1 MVTMPVLLR
10 GCPKRATKPSP
21 LLAAISLAIAAAHDR
36 RWIAGPVSS
45 LIPQDLSPARLSHLK
60 ARILPV
66 LEAEVASATRRGR
79 PPLSVADH
87 VSSTAALEALLEVA
101 ASVISQVP
109 IRGRVLQDRLVEAAE
124 RLRRE
129 HRIPLKTFA
138 SKLRLSARTLRYW
151 RQRRRPAPKTPGDLP
166 EETPSAE
173 DEPAE
178 ATAGEPPTGAEPPVF
193 SNGGR
198 FSLDLQPPGLQ
209 AMADTTDI
217 RVFGTTL
224 KLVGAQD
231 TGNRHRRLLESFRVS
246 EAESAQLIIDVVSA
260 AFAEPAGT
268 QLIVDQGTPYVA
280 EETKKALEKL
290 EVEHCPQKEATPT
303 EKAPL
308 ERTWRTLKE
317 ALEPLLGLTDRL
329 AERIPA
335 LHNTAL
341 ARAAAELL
349 VGTFLRVYASA
360 RAPLPHPLDARDPLA
375 LVSVVEDAKERAR
388 AEHRSRKLLL
398 QDIHARYAMAGSAAA
413 FVRAHRRAAL
423 EDIQEAE
430 RRLRDRACRCRTRAC
445 DRYFAGILSKVSEE
459 GQRRRAVERRHAHE
473 TRRLSADSAGSRST
487 NELSR
492 PTPRSV
498 SSKASPCS
506 PASGEKVGS
515 FSAARASVAPSSS
528 VPSRPSSTV
537 APSSGRTRSAL
548 PGIAGSPPPAAS
560 PPRHCPRSTRF
571 SSRRSRT
578 SSGAPHPPC
587 PTPPSKLS
595 SSSRPEPEPG
605 PLPCLHTCGFKRQ
618 DVEIYYR

>member
-1 MVTMPVLLR
+1 MPVLLR
-10 GCPKRATKPSP
+10 GCQKPATKPSP
-21 LLAAISLAIAAAHDR
+21 IVAAFCLAIAAAHDR
-36 RWIAGPVSS
+36 HWIAGPVSS
-45 LIPQDLSPARLSHLK
+45 LIPPELSPARLSRLK

-66 LEAEVASATRRGR
+66 LEAEVAGATRRGR
-79 PPLSVADH
+79 PPLPVADH
-87 VSSTAALEALLEVA
+87 VSSATALEALLEVA
-101 ASVISQVP
+101 AWVISEIP

-129 HRIPLKTFA
+129 HRISLQAFA
-138 SKLRLSARTLRYW
+138 SKLGISARTLRYW
-151 RQRRRPAPKTPGDLP
+151 RRRRRPAPKAPEDLP
-166 EETPSAE
+166 EQAPSAK

-178 ATAGEPPTGAEPPVF
+178 ATAGEPPTGAEPPAF
-193 SNGGR
+193 SNDGC
-198 FSLDLQPPGLQ
+198 FSLEIQPPGLQ

-217 RVFGTTL
+217 RAFGTTL

-246 EAESAQLIIDVVSA
+246 QAESAQLVIEVISG

-268 QLIVDQGTPYVA
+268 QVIVDQGTPYMA

-308 ERTWRTLKE
+308 ERAWRTIKD
-317 ALEPLLGLTDRL
+317 ALEPLLGLTNRL

-335 LHNTAL
+335 LQNTTL
-341 ARAAAELL
+341 ARAATELL

-360 RAPLPHPLDARDPLA
+360 RAPFPHPLDARDPLA

-398 QDIHARYAMAGSAAA
+398 EDIHARYAMAGSAAA

-459 GQRRRAVERRHAHE
+459 GRRRRAIERRHAQE
-473 TRRLSADSAGSRST
+473 MRRLSAEERRLKEHEQALEADPEKRLHEGLSMLASQSRGGSLLFGGKGLGRAFVERAVVSFLDRGPLFWKDEIRAAWHRWVAST
-487 NELSR
+487 RGIPTASLIPINELL
-492 PTPRSV
+492 
-498 SSKASPCS
+498 
-506 PASGEKVGS
+506 EEM
-515 FSAARASVAPSSS
+515 
-528 VPSRPSSTV
+528 
-537 APSSGRTRSAL
+537 
-548 PGIAGSPPPAAS
+548 IANLERRSPPPLPVNTVEAILKPKARTRTG
-560 PPRHCPRSTRF
+560 PP
-571 SSRRSRT
+571 
-578 SSGAPHPPC
+578 
-587 PTPPSKLS
+587 
-595 SSSRPEPEPG
+595 
-605 PLPCLHTCGFKRQ
+605 PLPPHLR
-618 DVEIYYR
+618 I